1 MTPSSILFLLAIGM
15 GTGLSPWAPGTMG
28 CVLFMLFWWP
38 LAACSRRL
46 YAMVLGGVVVV
57 GIPLCGF
64 AADVIGVE
72 DAPAIVW
79 DELGGLLLALSVVP
93 RHPLWG
99 LLGLAC
105 FRFFDVLKIWP
116 VGWVDHVLPGGWGI
130 VADDLIAGGMALAV
144 LWLFRVVWRRRFL
157 SP

>member
-15 GTGLSPWAPGTMG
+15 GAGLSPWAPGTMG

-38 LAACSRRL
+38 LAVCSRRL

-64 AADVIGVE
+64 AAEVIGVE

-99 LLGLAC
+99 LLGLAG
-105 FRFFDVLKIWP
+105 FRFFDVLKVWP
-116 VGWVDHVLPGGWGI
+116 VGWVDQNLAGGLGI
-130 VADDLIAGGMALAV
+130 MLDDLVAGLYALLV
-144 LWLFRVVWRRRFL
+144 LMVARCVWRLR
-157 SP
+157 SPSP